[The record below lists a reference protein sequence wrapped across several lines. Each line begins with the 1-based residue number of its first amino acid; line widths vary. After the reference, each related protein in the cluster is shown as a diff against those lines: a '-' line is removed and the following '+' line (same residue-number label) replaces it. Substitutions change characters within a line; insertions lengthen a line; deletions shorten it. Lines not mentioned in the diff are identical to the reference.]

1 MHDKKQNNTSSPK
14 SAQTKLSLEVAA
26 KETENKV
33 IVRVSFLRSC
43 GANLMGGGGGG
54 RVIQDNLVLSTGLIM
69 KMATVESF

>member
-14 SAQTKLSLEVAA
+14 SAQTKLSLETAA

-33 IVRVSFLRSC
+33 IVKVSFLRNC
-43 GANLMGGGGGG
+43 GANLIGG

-69 KMATVESF
+69 KMATVDSFKS

>member
-1 MHDKKQNNTSSPK
+1 MSSPK
-14 SAQTKLSLEVAA
+14 SAQTKLSLETAA

-33 IVRVSFLRSC
+33 IVKVSFLRSC

-54 RVIQDNLVLSTGLIM
+54 IQDNLVLSTGLIM

>member
-1 MHDKKQNNTSSPK
+1 MHNKKQNNTSSPK
-14 SAQTKLSLEVAA
+14 SAQIKLSLEVAA

-43 GANLMGGGGGG
+43 GANLMGGG

>member
-1 MHDKKQNNTSSPK
+1 MHNKKQNNTSSPK
-14 SAQTKLSLEVAA
+14 SAQTKLSLEGAA

-43 GANLMGGGGGG
+43 GANLMGGGE

>member
-26 KETENKV
+26 KEIENKV

-43 GANLMGGGGGG
+43 GANLMGGGGG